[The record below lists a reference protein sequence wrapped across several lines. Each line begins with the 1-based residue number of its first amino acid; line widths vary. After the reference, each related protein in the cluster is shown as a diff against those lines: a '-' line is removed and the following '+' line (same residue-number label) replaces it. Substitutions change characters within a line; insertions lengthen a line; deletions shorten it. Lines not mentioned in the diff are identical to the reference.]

1 MPGPVDFGGSG
12 RAAAARQPKLDLGY
26 GPMRTYVRVRGD
38 LDPAR
43 RRRCVLRLGGAAG
56 RPAAARPPHDRRRR
70 SGDGGELR
78 GARFRHPRWD
88 GRRAGAPAVPR
99 RGRRPAAL
107 LGLHGGEQGAV
118 RPLRGDRA
126 ACRGDVDGGGVPRR
140 AGTGADL
147 RNAASNRRAAAAP
160 GPGARRAGGHR
171 GRRQDEGARQD
182 GEPRRKARRA
192 AGHRARPGGGVP
204 AAPARRGTVGGR
216 PRHGR
221 QAPRPRDPDD
231 RAARAPRRGRAGDVP
246 RGPRRAPPPRDRQ
259 PPRPP
264 PGAPGAAAPLDR
276 HPVRVRRRWRSPGP
290 NSMRCW

>member
-1 MPGPVDFGGSG
+1 
-12 RAAAARQPKLDLGY
+12 
-26 GPMRTYVRVRGD
+26 MRTYVRVRGD

-43 RRRCVLRLGGAAG
+43 RRRCLLRLGGAAG
-56 RPAAARPPHDRRRR
+56 RPAAARPSDDRRRR

-78 GARFRHPRWD
+78 GARLRDPRRD
-88 GRRAGAPAVPR
+88 GRRARHAGCCPARP
-99 RGRRPAAL
+99 RRPAAL
-107 LGLHGGEQGAV
+107 LGLHGGEQGVV

-126 ACRGDVDGGGVPRR
+126 ARRGDVDGGGVPRR
-140 AGTGADL
+140 AGTGADF

-171 GRRQDEGARQD
+171 RRRQDEGARQD
-182 GEPRRKARRA
+182 GEPRSKARRA

-204 AAPARRGTVGGR
+204 AAPARRGAVGGR

-246 RGPRRAPPPRDRQ
+246 RGPRRAPPPCDRQ

-276 HPVRVRRRWRSPGP
+276 HPVRVRRRREVPGRT
-290 NSMRCW
+290 RCAAGDTGRPGHAGGRGRPTGPAAP